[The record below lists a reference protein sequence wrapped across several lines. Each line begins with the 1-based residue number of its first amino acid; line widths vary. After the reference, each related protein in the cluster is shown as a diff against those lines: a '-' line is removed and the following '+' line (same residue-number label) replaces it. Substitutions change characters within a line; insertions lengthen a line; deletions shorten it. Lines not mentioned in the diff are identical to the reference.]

1 MECNPPKA
9 SPGYDD
15 AALTGPSVAQT
26 EACER
31 RRRLPANVVF
41 RASTSTAAGLL
52 LAFMVLPIVA
62 LVVTLTW
69 EEFQAGLGH
78 PAVWPALKLSITTT
92 FLSQLAVVLLGT
104 PLAWQLSRHHGRMVR
119 VVETLVRLP
128 AVLPPAVAGVAL
140 LLAFGRKGLLG
151 AWLASH
157 GVTIPFT
164 MWAVVMAEVF
174 VSAPFFLQ
182 AATSAFRSIDEDQ
195 LTVASTL
202 GASRGEV
209 FLRIAL
215 PLAAPGLV
223 AGAAMSWA
231 RALGEFGAT
240 LMFAGN
246 LMGKTQTLTL
256 AVYTTFESDMRAAQA
271 LSLLLVVIAFS
282 LLFALT
288 SRARGGAALT
298 GDAEG

>member
-1 MECNPPKA
+1 M
-9 SPGYDD
+9 
-15 AALTGPSVAQT
+15 
-26 EACER
+26 
-31 RRRLPANVVF
+31 
-41 RASTSTAAGLL
+41 
-52 LAFMVLPIVA
+52 LAFMLLPIVA
-62 LVVTLTW
+62 LVVTLSW
-69 EEFQAGLGH
+69 DDLVAGLSH
-78 PAVWPALKLSITTT
+78 PSVWPALRLSLVTTAIS
-92 FLSQLAVVLLGT
+92 LVVVVLLGT
-104 PLAWQLSRHHGRMVR
+104 PLAWRLSRKQGRAVR

-157 GVTIPFT
+157 DLSVPFT
-164 MWAVVMAEVF
+164 AAAVVMSQVF

-182 AATSAFRSIDEDQ
+182 AASSAFRALDEDQ

-209 FLRIAL
+209 FARIAL

-246 LMGKTQTLTL
+246 LVGKTQTLTL

-271 LSLLLVVIAFS
+271 LSLVLVVVAFS
-282 LLFALT
+282 LLYALT
-288 SRARGGAALT
+288 SRTRPAVQDRPDRRGNAHA
-298 GDAEG
+298 GD